1 MFTVSTLRRLEGRKG
16 DDGHEAHVSAKY
28 TPPEEDAW
36 LPRADEH
43 EGRAQG
49 AEATTCKGAQTP
61 DRLIGRLPRSERL
74 TTSAE
79 FQALFHRGTRI
90 ERPSFLV
97 LWRESESGRRVGFAV
112 SRRLRRAVDRNRIRR
127 RLREAYRAARS
138 VAPETV
144 AVILI
149 GKKRILEVEF
159 ETLVGELKSAL
170 ASIAVT
176 PSTAGTGR

>member
-1 MFTVSTLRRLEGRKG
+1 MSTLRRLESRKG
-16 DDGHEAHVSAKY
+16 DDGHEAYVSAEC

-49 AEATTCKGAQTP
+49 AEATTSKGAQTP
-61 DRLIGRLPRSERL
+61 DRLTGRLPRSERL

-79 FQALFHRGTRI
+79 FQALFHRGKRI

-112 SRRLRRAVDRNRIRR
+112 SRRLKRAVDRNRIRR

-138 VAPETV
+138 VAPEAL

-159 ETLVGELKSAL
+159 DVLVGELKNAL
-170 ASIAVT
+170 ASIVVT
-176 PSTAGTGR
+176 HSTAGTER